1 MRIGDLSFAVHA
13 HVVECAPFRLLLGRP
28 LNALKGC
35 QDNSGGIVVTGH
47 PGIGM
52 HYYRIIPILYT
63 HNIQVNQHFSYYA
76 LLHLLSERQPVALQC
91 DTVFFVFH
99 QLPGDASW
107 Y

>member
-13 HVVECAPFRLLLGRP
+13 HVVACAPFRLLLGPP
-28 LNALKGC
+28 LNALK
-35 QDNSGGIVVTGH
+35 GIVVTGH

-52 HYYRIIPILYT
+52 HYYRIIPILYI

-99 QLPGDASW
+99 QL
-107 Y
+107 YVF